1 VKLPGWLAAIVSDVV
16 ALRTHWSGVRGGW
29 RAARRDAEEL
39 VKYRRLLVDTS
50 AMTPDGMAVVLRTR
64 LRIIGDTQTDIL
76 RRWLATATPEA
87 VERTS
92 KTHFQAVA
100 AALGGWNAARA
111 MERVVIRLGWVI
123 GGGWSAS
130 VLLRTPTSDLRHVL
144 WTNWH
149 LLAGIAAPVVLGLA
163 RQVMRWRLRAL
174 FHRGLTASLAKL

>member
-1 VKLPGWLAAIVSDVV
+1 MKLPGWLAAIVSDVV

-144 WTNWH
+144 WNWH

-174 FHRGLTASLAKL
+174 FHRGLAASFAKL